1 MSQTRVHIC
10 YSPPDGVITKVPARG
25 NLKSMAVPQLLV
37 DVFSAQIVD
46 KIQAESANTSRIYHA
61 LAMIYDTTLFN
72 HDKIQRTKTHNSDD
86 A

>member
-1 MSQTRVHIC
+1 MLQTTVHIC
-10 YSPPDGVITKVPARG
+10 YSPRYSVIIKLPARG

-46 KIQAESANTSRIYHA
+46 KIQAERANTSRRHHA
-61 LAMIYDTTLFN
+61 LAMIYGTTLFN
-72 HDKIQRTKTHNSDD
+72 HDEIHNTKTHKQND